1 MVQVVVNLLEM
12 TNGARQELSKGQR
25 QRRRKENLEGYVFVA
40 PSVII
45 IGFFGLFPVLF
56 TIYVSLHKWRI
67 KRGSF
72 RGLANYEEIFGDP
85 VGFLLL
91 VGAVALLV
99 LAYRL
104 VVAGRSG
111 NRGFTVGGILLFSV
125 AIVAAVFA
133 LPRVWEAGDSD
144 MFDSLRVTI
153 WYSAGTVPVQLAMGL
168 FLAVLLDARFR
179 GKQTFRVLFL
189 LPYIVPSVASAA
201 VFERL
206 FALRPESFANQ
217 VLLLFGGEPLE
228 WLQETDG
235 VFQMLFGWGGTLP
248 GAQVTQSTSQLAS
261 YWNAWA
267 QGPSLALVSI
277 MFFNYWVFTGYYA
290 LIYANGL
297 AGIPRQLY
305 EAAEVDGAGKP
316 TVFFRVVLPLLA
328 PTTFFLSLLGVI
340 GTFKAFN
347 HIYVLRNAAARGAAD
362 PMSIYI
368 FFTFFRKSRFGYSSA
383 MALVLFCIVLGLTL
397 VQRRLMSG
405 KVADAQE

>member
-1 MVQVVVNLLEM
+1 M
-12 TNGARQELSKGQR
+12 
-25 QRRRKENLEGYVFVA
+25 ENIEGYAFIA
-40 PSVII
+40 PSVLI
-45 IGFFGLFPVLF
+45 IGFFGIFPVLF
-56 TIYVSLHKWRI
+56 TVYVSLHKWRI
-67 KRGSF
+67 RRGSF
-72 RGLANYEEIFGDP
+72 LGLANYLELFGDLG
-85 VGFLLL
+85 GF
-91 VGAVALLV
+91 ALLV
-99 LAYRL
+99 AAVVAAVVAYRL
-104 VVAGRSG
+104 LAAGR
-111 NRGFTVGGILLFSV
+111 RGRGGLAAGGVGVGAL
-125 AIVAAVFA
+125 AIAALALA
-133 LPRVWEAGDSD
+133 LPRVWDAGDPE

-168 FLAVLLDARFR
+168 FLAVLLDAKFR

-206 FALRPESFANQ
+206 FSLRPESFANQ
-217 VLLLFGGEPLE
+217 VLLLFGGKPLE

-235 VFQMLFGWGGTLP
+235 IFQMLFGWG
-248 GAQVTQSTSQLAS
+248 AS
-261 YWNAWA
+261 ASEAAGRVAGYWGLWA

-297 AGIPRQLY
+297 AGIPKQLY
-305 EAAEVDGAGKP
+305 EAAEVDGAGRL
-316 TVFFRVVLPLLA
+316 TVFARIVLPLLA

-347 HIYVLRNAAARGAAD
+347 HIYVLRQAAARGAAD
-362 PMSIYI
+362 PVSIYI
-368 FFTFFRKSRFGYSSA
+368 FFTFVRKSRFGYSSA